1 MFVGVV
7 IHADAKSLIL
17 ELLVLVGR
25 DTADVGSLKL
35 GSLRSKVLKDLLRDL
50 GTILVGHGVI
60 HQNKL
65 EASAS
70 LPMLALH

>member
-1 MFVGVV
+1 MFVDVV
-7 IHADAKSLIL
+7 IHADTKSFIL
-17 ELLVLVGR
+17 ELLALVGR

-65 EASAS
+65 ETRAS
-70 LPMLALH
+70 LPILALD